1 MPKKVSPGK
10 PRRGRAAQENKAPT
24 VYDVAKLARVSI
36 FTVSAI
42 VNNKGQVSP
51 ALQRRVA
58 AAIEKLQYRPNLLA
72 RGLAKRQTGT
82 VGIVIT
88 DISNPFFPEVVRAA
102 EDEAERQG
110 YNILLG
116 NSDNQEEKERKYLEV
131 LLSKRVDGIVM
142 NKAPGHRASEFQR
155 MLAEAQVPLL
165 LLMRTVPEL
174 QADAVLTDDRQG
186 AYDAI
191 CHLARVG
198 HRTIAYV
205 GGPLHISNAEARMDG
220 FQAALKDCGL
230 HFDRKLAVNG
240 NYRIDSGYKAGLQ
253 LLPYRPDAVLIANYL
268 MAVGWMRAA
277 QELRMRCPRDFG
289 LISFDDHPWLDCF
302 HPRLTTVDLPKYE
315 LGSAAIRLLL
325 ERIAAVKAGHA
336 PEPVKLTLAPR
347 LRVRE
352 SCGFV
357 QRSRP

>member
-1 MPKKVSPGK
+1 MPKRDSPEK
-10 PRRGRAAQENKAPT
+10 TRRGRAAKGNKAPT
-24 VYDVAKLARVSI
+24 VYDVARLAKVSI

-58 AAIEKLQYRPNLLA
+58 AAIQKLNYRPNLLA
-72 RGLAKRQTGT
+72 RGLAARQTGT
-82 VGIVIT
+82 IGIIIT
-88 DISNPFFPEVVRAA
+88 DISNPFFPEVVRAT
-102 EDEAERQG
+102 EDEAERRG
-110 YNILLG
+110 YNILLC
-116 NSDNQEEKERKYLEV
+116 NSDNHEEKERKYLEV

-142 NKAPGHRASEFQR
+142 NKAPGRHAAEFRR
-155 MLAEAQVPLL
+155 MLAEANVPLL
-165 LLMRTVPEL
+165 LLMRTIPEWD
-174 QADAVLTDDRQG
+174 ADAVLTDDRQA
-186 AYDAI
+186 AYDAV

-205 GGPLHISNAEARMDG
+205 GGPLNISNAEARMDG
-220 FQAALKDCGL
+220 YQAALKDCGL
-230 HFDRKLAVNG
+230 RFDRKLAVNG
-240 NYRIDSGYKAGLQ
+240 NYRIDSGYTAGLQ

-277 QELRMRCPRDFG
+277 QDLQMRCPQDFG

-315 LGSAAIRLLL
+315 LGAAAIRILL
-325 ERIAAVKAGHA
+325 ERVAAVKAGQT
-336 PEPVKLTLAPR
+336 PEPVTLTMAAR

-352 SCGFV
+352 SCGFM
-357 QRSRP
+357 QRNRA